1 MATTAEIAEVIDL
14 TRRKVEDELERLSE
28 FRTVGGT
35 PSTQTEK
42 YVDLGEKVQ
51 AVTLDELVGVRV
63 TLTVTPVTE
72 DA

>member
-1 MATTAEIAEVIDL
+1 MATTAEIAEVINL
-14 TRRKVEDELERLSE
+14 TKRKVEDELESRSE
-28 FRTVGGT
+28 FRTVGNT

-72 DA
+72 EA